1 MTALA
6 LDIGATKFAAALVD
20 SAGAVGE
27 SKRVQVPESGVWD
40 ACRGLLTEVAGE
52 VRVTAVGIGSAGPV
66 DVTTGVCGPLN
77 IPEWADGFPIV
88 DSVRKLFPEAEIRFA
103 IDGVCLVLA
112 EQRLGAARGAGNV
125 LALTVSSGIGG
136 GVISDGR
143 VVMGRTGNGGHVG
156 HIVVPGQ
163 EEPCACGGF
172 GCVEAVASGKS
183 SVRWARRQ
191 GWAGTTGVELAAA
204 ARAGEPIAV
213 AALERAG
220 SAIGTAVASAAAL
233 LDTDL
238 VVIGGGFAQSGEL
251 LWRPL
256 RAAAAAHARLT
267 FLRELRVVPSEL
279 TDQATLQGA
288 AILAVEHP

>member
-1 MTALA
+1 
-6 LDIGATKFAAALVD
+6 
-20 SAGAVGE
+20 
-27 SKRVQVPESGVWD
+27 
-40 ACRGLLTEVAGE
+40 
-52 VRVTAVGIGSAGPV
+52 
-66 DVTTGVCGPLN
+66 
-77 IPEWADGFPIV
+77 
-88 DSVRKLFPEAEIRFA
+88 
-103 IDGVCLVLA
+103 
-112 EQRLGAARGAGNV
+112 RLGAARGVDNV

-136 GVISDGR
+136 GIISDGR

-191 GWAGTTGVELAAA
+191 GWTGTTGVELSAAA
-204 ARAGEPIAV
+204 HTGEPIAV

-220 SAIGTAVASAAAL
+220 TAIGTAVASAAAL

-238 VVIGGGFAQSGEL
+238 VAIGGGFAQSGEL
-251 LWRPL
+251 LWGPL
-256 RAAAAAHARLT
+256 REAAAAHARLK

-288 AILAVEHP
+288 AILALGGA

>member
-6 LDIGATKFAAALVD
+6 LDIGATKFAAAMVD
-20 SAGAVGE
+20 SAGTVGAA
-27 SKRVQVPESGVWD
+27 KRVAVPESGVWD
-40 ACRGLLTEVAGE
+40 ACRALLTEVAGDT
-52 VRVTAVGIGSAGPV
+52 RVTAVGIGSAGPV
-66 DVTTGVCGPLN
+66 DVTAGLCGPLN
-77 IPEWADGFPIV
+77 IPEWVDGFPIV

-112 EQRLGAARGAGNV
+112 EQRLGAARGVDNV

-136 GVISDGR
+136 GIISDGR

-191 GWAGTTGVELAAA
+191 GWTGTTGVELAAA
-204 ARAGEPIAV
+204 AHAGEPIAV

-220 SAIGTAVASAAAL
+220 TAIGTAVASAAAL
-233 LDTDL
+233 LDIDL
-238 VVIGGGFAQSGEL
+238 VAIGGGFAQSGEP
-251 LWRPL
+251 LWGPL
-256 RAAAAAHARLT
+256 RAAAAAHARLS

-288 AILAVEHP
+288 ALLVAG

>member
-20 SAGAVGE
+20 PAGAVGE
-27 SKRVQVPESGVWD
+27 SRRVGVPESGVWD
-40 ACRGLLTEVAGE
+40 ACRGLLAEVAGDM
-52 VRVTAVGIGSAGPV
+52 RIGAVGIGSAGPV
-66 DVTTGVCGPLN
+66 DIDAGVCGPLN

-88 DSVRKLFPEAEIRFA
+88 DSVRKLFPEAEIRLA

-112 EQRLGAARGAGNV
+112 EQRLGAARGFRNV

-136 GVISDGR
+136 GIISDDR

-191 GWAGTTGVELAAA
+191 GWAGISGVELAAA
-204 ARAGEPIAV
+204 AHAGRRSPWPRWSGRAPPSGRPSPRPPPCSTPTWSPSVAV
-213 AALERAG
+213 SRNPVSRCGLRC
-220 SAIGTAVASAAAL
+220 V
-233 LDTDL
+233 
-238 VVIGGGFAQSGEL
+238 
-251 LWRPL
+251 RP
-256 RAAAAAHARLT
+256 RPHTPA
-267 FLRELRVVPSEL
+267 
-279 TDQATLQGA
+279 
-288 AILAVEHP
+288 